1 MIIIG
6 NALKKKESVKCAYCG
21 NEIHD
26 EYVMV
31 GDNYLQAKYFE
42 EQDGSDNIFCDSG
55 CLAAALSYQSISKE
69 DEEWPSENS
78 ENDEEKDVEDS
89 ENT

>member
-1 MIIIG
+1 ME
-6 NALKKKESVKCAYCG
+6 KKKESVKCAYCG

-31 GDNYLQAKYFE
+31 GDNYLQANFFD

-55 CLAAALSYQSISKE
+55 CLAGALSYQSISKE
-69 DEEWPSENS
+69 DEEWPVEK
-78 ENDEEKDVEDS
+78 EEEDTEKDVKTS

>member
-1 MIIIG
+1 M
-6 NALKKKESVKCAYCG
+6 AKKKKESVTCAYCG
-21 NEIHD
+21 KEIED

-31 GDNYLQAKYFE
+31 GDNYLQANYFD

-55 CLAAALSYQSISKE
+55 CLACALSYQSISKDDE
-69 DEEWPSENS
+69 DWPLEND

>member
-1 MIIIG
+1 MAK
-6 NALKKKESVKCAYCG
+6 NKKESVKCAYCG
-21 NEIHD
+21 NQIHD

-31 GDNYLQAKYFE
+31 GDNYLQVNYFD

-69 DEEWPSENS
+69 DDDWPT
-78 ENDEEKDVEDS
+78 ENDEEDTEKDVESS